1 MEERQNRFARDLDR
15 LVEQGRWLHMAI
27 QCETQDEFRARIVKL
42 YKGGEAE
49 FMKKIPNFKEDY
61 QAWYSEALAFIRQV
75 LPDRLDDFR
84 SYYEYPRVRKV
95 TTSQNYMIRDY
106 LQGLQITRELPFET
120 EIVVDGSAAIPEFR
134 QQLSIIEA
142 ARVTLESSLLDLT
155 TILQADLYD
164 SEVDSARALG
174 KVGHLRAAGA
184 VCGVVI
190 EKHLKQICANH
201 KITVR
206 KRNPSISDFNEL
218 LKKEGTISVPQ
229 WRSIQLLAD
238 IRNICDHAKER
249 EPTREEIDDLVAG
262 TAKILKTVF

>member
-1 MEERQNRFARDLDR
+1 M
-15 LVEQGRWLHMAI
+15 
-27 QCETQDEFRARIVKL
+27 
-42 YKGGEAE
+42 
-49 FMKKIPNFKEDY
+49 
-61 QAWYSEALAFIRQV
+61 
-75 LPDRLDDFR
+75 
-84 SYYEYPRVRKV
+84 
-95 TTSQNYMIRDY
+95 
-106 LQGLQITRELPFET
+106 
-120 EIVVDGSAAIPEFR
+120 VDGSAAIPEFR
-134 QQLSIIEA
+134 QQLSIIVA
-142 ARVTLESSLLDLT
+142 ARVTLEISLLDLT

-174 KVGHLRAAGA
+174 KAGHLRATGA

-190 EKHLKQICANH
+190 EKHLKQVCANH

-249 EPTREEIDDLVAG
+249 EPTREEIDDLVSG
-262 TAKILKTVF
+262 TAKVLKTVF